1 MDLMKHEHMAHTA
14 MQTNDFDLRVESWE
28 KFLPFYFAFNKV
40 NYARYGS
47 YYYTLKNM
55 ETLYPGLK
63 DMLEKLGL
71 SVQAQDRYQI
81 RTALEQRGE
90 QIINGDA
97 KKSGGITVFF
107 RSISSILKW
116 CLNKSEQATNTK
128 ALDDLAR
135 LGKNNTSYTLLRPS
149 QILKSDSLAGK
160 VQAVLEIE
168 YLNHFDTALD
178 QSKLYNLS
186 SG

>member
-1 MDLMKHEHMAHTA
+1 MDLMKHEHMAHAA

-81 RTALEQRGE
+81 STAL
-90 QIINGDA
+90 
-97 KKSGGITVFF
+97 
-107 RSISSILKW
+107 
-116 CLNKSEQATNTK
+116 
-128 ALDDLAR
+128 
-135 LGKNNTSYTLLRPS
+135 
-149 QILKSDSLAGK
+149 
-160 VQAVLEIE
+160 
-168 YLNHFDTALD
+168 
-178 QSKLYNLS
+178 
-186 SG
+186 

>member
-1 MDLMKHEHMAHTA
+1 M
-14 MQTNDFDLRVESWE
+14 
-28 KFLPFYFAFNKV
+28 
-40 NYARYGS
+40 
-47 YYYTLKNM
+47 
-55 ETLYPGLK
+55 
-63 DMLEKLGL
+63 
-71 SVQAQDRYQI
+71 
-81 RTALEQRGE
+81 
-90 QIINGDA
+90 
-97 KKSGGITVFF
+97 
-107 RSISSILKW
+107 KW

-160 VQAVLEIE
+160 VQAVLETE

-186 SG
+186 SGWPLKGESAEAILKLPEVGYKLAVEFS